1 MKYTVTVNGTDI
13 VVELDG
19 ENARAGDSSVRARL
33 SDVDGGGGGGP
44 ERMLTLGDEVHRVF
58 VRPGETRG
66 TYTLWVDGFRFDV
79 EALDERSRAI
89 RELSAATA
97 APKGPAPLLAPMPG
111 MIVRVNVAEGDVI
124 HAGQEI
130 KERIAGRAK
139 RLDDPVRPQKTAAR
153 EHRPRRLDVRRRV
166 GKEEVAV
173 AVGEVEKVGEERQRG
188 EERQIE

>member
-33 SDVDGGGGGGP
+33 SDVDGGGGGGGGP
-44 ERMLTLGDEVHRVF
+44 ERMLTLGDEVHQVF

-124 HAGQEI
+124 HAGQGLVVMEAM
-130 KERIAGRAK
+130 KMENELRA
-139 RLDDPVRPQKTAAR
+139 TSGGA
-153 EHRPRRLDVRRRV
+153 VRRV
-166 GKEEVAV
+166 LVTPGTA
-173 AVGEVEKVGEERQRG
+173 VEKGALLLEME
-188 EERQIE
+188 